1 MLPRLLLVARR
12 HLDHGRL
19 SSTLCPPADRGPFLL
34 PSRARGVADG
44 CPELRRRPSAPSPRR
59 GPMPTHRTPPF
70 RRALSLIALVPLAV
84 GLAACGGS
92 SNADSEES
100 AASGGTA
107 PELRLGYFA
116 NVTHA
121 AALIGVQDGLFA
133 HELGDTK
140 LTTQVFN
147 AGPDEVEALFGG
159 AIDAAYIGPS
169 PTINAYGQSDGDAI
183 RIIAGAA
190 SGGAQLVVRDG
201 IDSPADLQG
210 TTLASP
216 QLGNTQ
222 DVALRTWLTDQGL
235 KNSVQGGGDVT
246 IAPTA
251 NADVL
256 NLFKGGNLDGAWVP
270 EPYASRLVLEGGGH
284 VLVNEKD
291 LWPQG
296 KFVTTHLIVSTDF
309 LTKYP
314 DTVAALLRGHVAAV
328 KEATDEPD
336 KAKTAVNAALEA
348 AGGKPLSTEVLDRAW
363 SELTVTYDP
372 IASALKKSAANGVAA
387 GTTEKAVDLKGIYDL
402 RPLNSVLKD
411 QSLDTVSAGGL
422 GEE

>member
-1 MLPRLLLVARR
+1 M
-12 HLDHGRL
+12 
-19 SSTLCPPADRGPFLL
+19 SSTRTTRTA
-34 PSRARGVADG
+34 
-44 CPELRRRPSAPSPRR
+44 LRR
-59 GPMPTHRTPPF
+59 T
-70 RRALSLIALVPLAV
+70 LSLIALVPLAA

-92 SNADSEES
+92 SSADSGE
-100 AASGGTA
+100 AAGSGAA

-121 AALIGVQDGLFA
+121 AALIGVQEGLFEK
-133 HELGDTK
+133 ELGDTK

-201 IDSPADLQG
+201 IDSAADLKG

-222 DVALRTWLTDQGL
+222 DVALRTWLTEQGL
-235 KNSVQGGGDVT
+235 KNSVSGGGDVT
-246 IAPTA
+246 VAPTA
-251 NADVL
+251 NSDVL
-256 NLFKGGNLDGAWVP
+256 NLFSSGDLDGAWVP

-291 LWPQG
+291 LWPDG
-296 KFVTTHLIVSTDF
+296 EFVTTHLIVRTEF
-309 LTKYP
+309 LQQYP

-328 KEATDEPD
+328 QEATTDAD
-336 KAKTAVNAALEA
+336 AAKKAVNAGLEA
-348 AGGKPLSTEVLDRAW
+348 AGGKALDAEVLDRAW

-372 IASALKKSAANGVAA
+372 IASALKQSAENGVAA
-387 GTTEKAVDLKGIYDL
+387 GTTEKEVDLDGIYDL
-402 RPLNSVLKD
+402 RPLNAVLED

-422 GEE
+422 GDE

>member
-1 MLPRLLLVARR
+1 MQ
-12 HLDHGRL
+12 
-19 SSTLCPPADRGPFLL
+19 
-34 PSRARGVADG
+34 
-44 CPELRRRPSAPSPRR
+44 
-59 GPMPTHRTPPF
+59 THRTTL
-70 RRALSLIALVPLAV
+70 RRTVSLLALLPLAA

-92 SNADSEES
+92 SQADSGS
-100 AASGGTA
+100 GSGGGTA
-107 PELRLGYFA
+107 EELRLGYFA

-121 AALIGVQDGLFA
+121 AGVIGVQEGLIA
-133 HELGDTK
+133 DELGDTK

-147 AGPDEVEALFGG
+147 AGPDEVEALFAG
-159 AIDAAYIGPS
+159 ALDAAYIGPS

-201 IDSPADLQG
+201 IDSSDDLKG

-222 DVALRTWLTDQGL
+222 DVALRTWLTDEGL
-235 KNSVQGGGDVT
+235 ENSVDGGGDVT

-251 NADVL
+251 NSDVL
-256 NLFKGGNLDGAWVP
+256 NLFKSGDLDGAWVP

-291 LWPQG
+291 LWPDG
-296 KFVTTHLIVSTDF
+296 KFVTTHLIVRTEF
-309 LTKYP
+309 LEKYP

-328 KEATDEPD
+328 QEATDDPD
-336 KAKTAVNAALEA
+336 TAKTAVNAGLEA
-348 AGGKPLSTEVLDRAW
+348 AGGSPLDATVLDRAW

-372 IASALKKSAANGVAA
+372 IASALEKSAKNAMTA
-387 GTTEKAVDLKGIYDL
+387 GTAEEEVDLDGIYDL
-402 RPLNSVLKD
+402 RPLNAVLEEKD
-411 QSLDTVSAGGL
+411 LDTVSAGGL
-422 GEE
+422 GKE

>member
-1 MLPRLLLVARR
+1 
-12 HLDHGRL
+12 
-19 SSTLCPPADRGPFLL
+19 
-34 PSRARGVADG
+34 
-44 CPELRRRPSAPSPRR
+44 
-59 GPMPTHRTPPF
+59 MPTHRTTPF
-70 RRALSLIALVPLAV
+70 RRALSLIALAPLAV

-92 SNADSEES
+92 SNAASSE
-100 AASGGTA
+100 SGGTA

-121 AALIGVQDGLFA
+121 PALIGVQDGLFA
-133 HELGDTK
+133 KELGDTK

-159 AIDAAYIGPS
+159 ALDAAYIGPS

-190 SGGAQLVVRDG
+190 SGGAQLVVRNG
-201 IDSPADLQG
+201 MNKAADLKG

-222 DVALRTWLTDQGL
+222 DVALRTWLTHQGL
-235 KNSVQGGGDVT
+235 KNSVDGGGDVT

-251 NADVL
+251 NSDVL
-256 NLFKGGNLDGAWVP
+256 NLFQSGQLDGAWVP
-270 EPYASRLVLEGGGH
+270 EPYASRLVLDGGGH
-284 VLVNEKD
+284 VLVDEKD
-291 LWPQG
+291 LWPDG
-296 KFVTTHLIVSTDF
+296 KFVTTHLIVRTEF
-309 LTKYP
+309 LKQYP

-328 KEATDEPD
+328 KEATDD
-336 KAKTAVNAALEA
+336 AGKAKTAVNAALEA
-348 AGGKPLSTEVLDRAW
+348 AGGKTLSAPVLDRAW

-402 RPLNSVLKD
+402 RPLNAVLKD
-411 QSLDTVSAGGL
+411 KSLDPVSAGGL
-422 GEE
+422 GDE

>member
-1 MLPRLLLVARR
+1 MSPTRTTR
-12 HLDHGRL
+12 
-19 SSTLCPPADRGPFLL
+19 TT
-34 PSRARGVADG
+34 
-44 CPELRRRPSAPSPRR
+44 LRR
-59 GPMPTHRTPPF
+59 T
-70 RRALSLIALVPLAV
+70 LSLIALVPLAA

-92 SNADSEES
+92 SSADSGEAAES
-100 AASGGTA
+100 GAA

-121 AALIGVQDGLFA
+121 AALIGVQEGLFEK
-133 HELGDTK
+133 ELGDTK

-201 IDSPADLQG
+201 IDSPADLKG

-222 DVALRTWLTDQGL
+222 DVALRTWLTEQGL
-235 KNSVQGGGDVT
+235 KNSVSGGGDVT
-246 IAPTA
+246 VAPTA
-251 NADVL
+251 NSDVL
-256 NLFKGGNLDGAWVP
+256 NLFSSGDLDGAWVP

-291 LWPQG
+291 LWPDG
-296 KFVTTHLIVSTDF
+296 EFVTTHLIVRTEF
-309 LTKYP
+309 LQQYP
-314 DTVAALLRGHVAAV
+314 DTVTALLRGHVAAV
-328 KEATDEPD
+328 QEATTDAD
-336 KAKTAVNAALEA
+336 AAKTAVNAGLEA
-348 AGGKPLSTEVLDRAW
+348 AGGKALDAQVLDRAW

-372 IASALKKSAANGVAA
+372 IASALKQSAENGVAA
-387 GTTEKAVDLKGIYDL
+387 GTTEKEVDLDGIYDL
-402 RPLNSVLKD
+402 RPLNAVLED

-422 GEE
+422 GDE

>member
-1 MLPRLLLVARR
+1 MTTNRPLLRR
-12 HLDHGRL
+12 SL
-19 SSTLCPPADRGPFLL
+19 SLFALL
-34 PSRARGVADG
+34 P
-44 CPELRRRPSAPSPRR
+44 L
-59 GPMPTHRTPPF
+59 
-70 RRALSLIALVPLAV
+70 AL

-92 SNADSEES
+92 SEADAGSS
-100 AASGGTA
+100 GGGTA
-107 PELRLGYFA
+107 DELRLGYFA

-121 AALIGVQDGLFA
+121 AGVIGVQEKLFA
-133 HELGDTK
+133 KELGHTK

-147 AGPDEVEALFGG
+147 AGPDEVEALFAG
-159 AIDAAYIGPS
+159 ALDAAYIGPS
-169 PTINAYGQSDGDAI
+169 PTINAYGESDGDAI

-201 IDSPADLQG
+201 IKSADDLKG

-235 KNSVQGGGDVT
+235 KNSVDGGGDVT

-251 NADVL
+251 NSDVL
-256 NLFKGGNLDGAWVP
+256 NLFKSGDLDGAWVP

-284 VLVNEKD
+284 VLVDEKD
-291 LWPQG
+291 LWPDG
-296 KFVTTHLIVSTDF
+296 KFVTTHLIVRTEF
-309 LTKYP
+309 LQKYP

-328 KEATDEPD
+328 KEATDETD
-336 KAKTAVNAALEA
+336 KAKTAVNAGLEA
-348 AGGKPLSTEVLDRAW
+348 AGGKALDPKVLDRAW

-372 IASALKKSAANGVAA
+372 IASALKQSAENAVTA
-387 GTTEKAVDLKGIYDL
+387 GTAEKKVDLNGIYDL
-402 RPLNSVLKD
+402 RPLNAILHD

-422 GEE
+422 GKE